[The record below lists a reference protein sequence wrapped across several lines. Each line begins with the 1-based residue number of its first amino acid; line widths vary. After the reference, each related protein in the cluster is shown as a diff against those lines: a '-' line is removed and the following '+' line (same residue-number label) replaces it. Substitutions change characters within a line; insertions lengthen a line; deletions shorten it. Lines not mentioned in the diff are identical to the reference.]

1 MRRTCEPDVAPEGSA
16 SRRAGTTAA
25 MKKLVIA
32 MAVGAALAW
41 AFDPDNGSRRRENVR
56 RQLEDKG
63 LLGSSRPRPPTSTR
77 TAPSARRSPP
87 DTRLPVRTHPGA
99 VTDEPIHPR

>member
-1 MRRTCEPDVAPEGSA
+1 MSPAEGWP
-16 SRRAGTTAA
+16 SRHPGTRDA

-56 RQLEDKG
+56 RQLEAKG
-63 LLGSSRPRPPTSTR
+63 LLGSSGTSPADMSPYRPETI
-77 TAPSARRSPP
+77 SA
-87 DTRLPVRTHPGA
+87 
-99 VTDEPIHPR
+99 

>member
-1 MRRTCEPDVAPEGSA
+1 
-16 SRRAGTTAA
+16 

-56 RQLEDKG
+56 RQLADKG
-63 LLGSSRPRPPTSTR
+63 LLGSSTAAPADLNTYRPVGETI
-77 TAPSARRSPP
+77 SA
-87 DTRLPVRTHPGA
+87 
-99 VTDEPIHPR
+99 

>member
-1 MRRTCEPDVAPEGSA
+1 
-16 SRRAGTTAA
+16 

-56 RQLEDKG
+56 HQLEEKG
-63 LLGSSRPRPPTSTR
+63 FLGSSKGAPADLDTYRPVGETI
-77 TAPSARRSPP
+77 SA
-87 DTRLPVRTHPGA
+87 
-99 VTDEPIHPR
+99 